1 MDNTLSNKENSNH
14 IKFLP
19 DKLINQYKSWKKT
32 GFQKHR
38 SLYETIA
45 KEGQNPLAMVI
56 SCCDSRVQVSSIFG
70 VDPGEFF
77 IHRNIANLIPP
88 YNPDGDHHGTSAAIE
103 FAILSLAVSHIIILG
118 HSECGGIKNGYHLC
132 KGDKKNDDLVFV
144 NKWLNILKPAYDTL
158 TINKDDN
165 LMISRLEQESIKI
178 SIKNLLDFTFV
189 KNALSDNKLQI
200 HGLWHNI
207 GSRELETLDPE
218 TMSFKSC

>member
-14 IKFLP
+14 IKCLP
-19 DKLINQYKSWKKT
+19 DKLINRYKSWKKT

-165 LMISRLEQESIKI
+165 LMISRLEKESIKI
-178 SIKNLLDFTFV
+178 SIKNLLDFPFV

-207 GSRELETLDPE
+207 GSGELETLDPE